1 MTPSKLIS
9 IILARWSLVLLVV
22 VLTTLTALG
31 VSMSMQPKY
40 VATASVLIDAKPD
53 PISALMYPGLAS
65 PSYMNTQVDVIASE
79 RVALRVVKDL
89 RLAEN
94 PEVHQQWRAAT
105 NGEGTIEQWLAQG
118 LRGNMEVKPSKE
130 SNVLMVTY
138 KSPQPEAAAA
148 FANAFVKAYVG
159 TTLELRVDP
168 ARQYAGYFEQQS
180 KAALDKLEAAK
191 TKLSAYERE
200 HGILATDERM
210 DIESSR
216 LSELSSQLVAV
227 QAVTAESNSRQGA
240 AARGSDTLP
249 DVLANPVVSSLKGEL
264 SRSESRLQELST
276 RYGDNHPQVIEAK
289 ASVADLRSKM
299 ATEIRRVTGAVGVT
313 NSINR
318 QREAEIRAQLE
329 AQRQKVMKLKEA
341 RDEAAGLIREVDSAQ
356 RGYDSVAARLTQTNL
371 ESQSTQSNISTLT
384 EATPPLRPSSPR
396 VALNTMLAFV
406 AGLVLAIGMAL
417 LLEMRDRKIR
427 DADDVMALLQI
438 PMLGVLPAPNKR
450 PHKALPSA
458 ERRLLGHATSRG
470 AA

>member
-31 VSMSMQPKY
+31 VSLSMQPKY
-40 VATASVLIDAKPD
+40 VAAASVLIDAKPD
-53 PISALMYPGLAS
+53 PISALIYPGLAS
-65 PSYMNTQVDVIASE
+65 PSYMNTQVDVIASD

-89 RLAEN
+89 KLTDN
-94 PEVHQQWRAAT
+94 PEVRQQWMNAT
-105 NGEGTIEQWLAQG
+105 GGNGSMEQWLANG
-118 LRGNMEVKPSKE
+118 LKGNMEVKPSKE

-138 KSPQPEAAAA
+138 KSPQPDAAAA
-148 FANAFVKAYVG
+148 FANAFVRAYVG

-210 DIESSR
+210 DIESAR

-227 QAVTAESNSRQGA
+227 QSVTAESTSRQGA
-240 AARGSDTLP
+240 AARGSDNLP

-276 RYGDNHPQVIEAK
+276 RYGDAHPQVIEAK
-289 ASVADLRSKM
+289 ASVADLRAKM
-299 ATEIRRVTGAVGVT
+299 AAEIRRVTGAVGVT
-313 NSINR
+313 NTINR
-318 QREAEIRAQLE
+318 QREADIRASLD

-356 RGYDSVAARLTQTNL
+356 RAYDSIAARLTQTNL
-371 ESQSTQSNISTLT
+371 ESQSTQSNVTVLT
-384 EATPPLRPSSPR
+384 EATAPMRPASPR
-396 VALNTMLAFV
+396 VGLNTALAFV
-406 AGLVLAIGMAL
+406 AGLVLAVGMAL

-450 PHKALPSA
+450 PNKALPAA
-458 ERRLLGHATSRG
+458 ERRLLGHATRG